1 VFWRKKK
8 YIFVI
13 EPKKKEAKKTG
24 SRFVRVRNIVII
36 VLGLF
41 LVISSVEYERHKIK
55 RKQAALDIIRLSEMV
70 EEFIWENGKCPE
82 SLESIIFSTGLRKNW
97 EEEITDPWGKKYD
110 MVCPGRKNTESAD
123 ILSAGPDRSYYTMDD
138 VKLN

>member
-1 VFWRKKK
+1 MFWRKKK

-13 EPKKKEAKKTG
+13 EPKKKETKKTG
-24 SRFVRVRNIVII
+24 SRFVRIRNIVII
-36 VLGLF
+36 VVGLF

-55 RKQAALDIIRLSEMV
+55 RKQAALDIIRLNAMT

-82 SLESIIFSTGLRKNW
+82 SIESMLFSRGLGRNW
-97 EEEITDPWGKKYD
+97 EEEVTDPWGKKYEF
-110 MVCPGRKNTESAD
+110 VCPGRKNPDAAD
-123 ILSAGPDRSYYTMDD
+123 ILSAGPDRDYYTLDD